1 MLIKLRISLILCI
14 FLLWKIL
21 MATQF
26 KLLASYPYGICSNI
40 WIFQPK
46 IIKIAPEDSNVWK
59 LAFLASLTIFINE
72 LWWAYAWMASVW
84 MASIFE
90 WQLSR
95 MASLPNGN
103 WVEWQLSRM
112 ASVRMAT
119 VSEWQVSEWQL
130 SSNGKCPNGNCLR
143 MATVAWQLSE
153 WQVSEWQVGASHKAH
168 PHYGTS
174 I

>member
-59 LAFLASLTIFINE
+59 LAFLASLTIFKNE
-72 LWWAYAWMASVW
+72 LLGLCLNGKCLNGKYLRMATVPNGK
-84 MASIFE
+84 FTE
-90 WQLSR
+90 WQLS
-95 MASLPNGN
+95 
-103 WVEWQLSRM
+103 W
-112 ASVRMAT
+112 MAT
-119 VSEWQVSEWQL
+119 AP
-130 SSNGKCPNGNCLR
+130 NGKCPNGNCLR
-143 MATVAWQLSE
+143 MATVWMATVFE
-153 WQVSEWQVGASHKAH
+153 WQVSKWQLSPNGNCRMATVRMASVRMASGCQPK
-168 PHYGTS
+168 